1 MKFNSINNLFVKS
14 TNNILS
20 NDYLRVLLLLITGVF
35 MGYTLQPVPKWL
47 NKMFDTSILLKFIVL
62 FIAGSI
68 SLYPLNNNSL
78 MWITVGSILTLGLFQ
93 YMRKID
99 DFIK

>member
-1 MKFNSINNLFVKS
+1 MTINLFVES

-20 NDYLRVLLLLITGVF
+20 NDYLRVLLLLITGVY

-47 NKMFDTSILLKFIVL
+47 NKMFDTSVLLKFAVL

-78 MWITVGSILTLGLFQ
+78 MWVTVGSVLTLGLFE

-99 DFIK
+99 KDNK